1 MQVIDG
7 TDCVLGRLAAHVA
20 KELLKG
26 EKIVIVNAEKI
37 VIIGRPDDIIAKY
50 KQRIGLRDIAK
61 PVKSPKY
68 PKRPDLF
75 VKRTIRGMIPYRTR
89 KGRNIYR
96 NVVAYMGVP
105 KEFDGKGVKVAEMK
119 SANVKYMTVEKVCKK
134 LGWRC

>member
-119 SANVKYMTVEKVCKK
+119 SANVKYMTIEKVCKK